1 DQYKELEMELKETK
15 ESLHTL
21 MEEME
26 TANEELQSSNEELL
40 SSNEEL
46 QSTNEEL
53 QSLNEELHT
62 VNAEHQQKIR
72 ELIELNDDFNNYF
85 RSTEIGQLFIDK
97 DLLIRKYTPAVADQI
112 NIIDSDIGRP
122 ISHFSYNFK
131 DENLIDDIKEVI
143 KTSEIIEKE
152 VEMINSER
160 CFLMR

>member
-1 DQYKELEMELKETK
+1 FHLNILKLVSPAVSVALSVALRKITKDNLKVARKRVKLKTDNKVLIVDLVVKPFISHEDTAKQLILVFFKQSDIEQRITAKESVAFDKQMHVDKYKELELELKETK

-62 VNAEHQQKIR
+62 V
-72 ELIELNDDFNNYF
+72 
-85 RSTEIGQLFIDK
+85 
-97 DLLIRKYTPAVADQI
+97 
-112 NIIDSDIGRP
+112 
-122 ISHFSYNFK
+122 
-131 DENLIDDIKEVI
+131 
-143 KTSEIIEKE
+143 
-152 VEMINSER
+152 
-160 CFLMR
+160 